1 MTVRLH
7 KHLAV
12 VMTSVEVYR
21 ELIFAGLVFWGGA
34 CIQGLRILGLT
45 FIKLVLGKLVF
56 MYTGACI
63 RRSLYSQVQIWGLV
77 TGEPEIWGD
86 L

>member
-7 KHLAV
+7 KHFVV

-21 ELIFAGLVFWGGA
+21 ELIFAGLVFGGGA
-34 CIQGLRILGLT
+34 CIRGLRILGLT

-63 RRSLYSQVQIWGLV
+63 RKGLV
-77 TGEPEIWGD
+77 FAGSNLGACNRGA
-86 L
+86 